1 MDADFGIYFN
11 STDWIRLLDQLA
23 KKLNLLDFVNSE
35 EWYTKFDIWNDT
47 IVYLFTVYF
56 TNKGDIGSLDSIEH

>member
-1 MDADFGIYFN
+1 MPIVGSTSN